1 MWVKASDW
9 TDSFFFFFFFFLHP
23 GFSKLHL
30 VLVMFGDIC
39 LFPKRT
45 ERKVVSVRGRFGQNT
60 DDTEQIQTAKRF
72 KIVKSEEEAKDAI
85 KTNPPHTHTH
95 VKDLI

>member
-1 MWVKASDW
+1 M
-9 TDSFFFFFFFFLHP
+9 
-23 GFSKLHL
+23 
-30 VLVMFGDIC
+30 
-39 LFPKRT
+39 
-45 ERKVVSVRGRFGQNT
+45 
-60 DDTEQIQTAKRF
+60 DTEQIQTAKRF